1 MLLFIYY
8 FAFNEVGQFLSL
20 KYLLFCYFIEDLNME
35 ECYHADSAMHGFEEK
50 QLKAEINSSPMKFVL
65 FAFSNATATYVTVFV
80 Y

>member
-1 MLLFIYY
+1 
-8 FAFNEVGQFLSL
+8 
-20 KYLLFCYFIEDLNME
+20 ME